1 MGKIMR
7 INMSE
12 SKVKI
17 EETPKEYKGLG
28 GRGLTS
34 CIVSMEVPPMT
45 DPLGPKNKLIFA
57 PGILAGTAFPNS
69 GRLSVGA
76 KSPLTN
82 GIKEANAGGSAAQ
95 KLARLGIQAIV
106 VEGSAKDLT
115 MVKIDHGGVSFIS
128 AVPLK
133 GHGNYQVIEELK
145 KEFGDDVSIIS
156 IGPAGEMRLRAA
168 SVSVTSPD
176 FHIRMAARGGLGAVM
191 GSKNLKAVVVDDG
204 KASGVIINDKER
216 FKESAARFTNGVLS
230 YPMIEALNVYGT
242 PVLVNMINGLGCLA
256 TRNYSVGQFE
266 GAERISGEYI
276 AELMEKRP
284 NAVPDHKC
292 MNGCIIHC
300 SNIFTDENGEV
311 IVSGLEY
318 ETIGL
323 TGSNCMIED
332 IDIIAR
338 INRACNDIGVDTM
351 DIGAAIGLAMEAAL
365 LKFGDGEAALSLIN
379 EIREGTK
386 KGIMIGNGCRFTGE
400 KLGSKRIPHVKG
412 QSLAAYDPRGLKGTG
427 VTYATSPMGADHTC
441 GNAIPNPLTPEYN
454 PGSPEGQG
462 QVSRLLQVYHAAID
476 SLGICLF
483 ASLPALDFSDLQ
495 GHMVSCVSAMSGNP
509 VNEDYLM
516 QLGIATLKAE
526 KRFNEEAGFTNQD
539 DRLPKFFA
547 EERLLPSKN
556 VFDVSYKDLDETIA
570 FKKEAG

>member
-1 MGKIMR
+1 MKKLLR
-7 INMSE
+7 IDLNE
-12 SKVKI
+12 REYHL
-17 EETPKEYKGLG
+17 EETPSGYVTLG
-28 GRGLTS
+28 GRALS
-34 CIVSMEVPPMT
+34 SQIISQEVPAKV

-82 GIKEANAGGSAAQ
+82 GVKEANAGGSAAQ

-106 VEGSAKDLT
+106 VEGSARDLT
-115 MVKIDHGGVSFIS
+115 LVKIDNKGVSFVS
-128 AVPLK
+128 AAKLK
-133 GHGNYQVIEELK
+133 RHGNYQVIEQLK

-191 GSKNLKAVVVDDG
+191 GSKNLKAVVVDDQ
-204 KASGVIINDKER
+204 KASGVVINDKER
-216 FKESAARFTNGVLS
+216 FKESVASFTKGVLS

-256 TRNYSVGQFE
+256 TRNFSVGQFE
-266 GAERISGEYI
+266 GAERISGEHI

-284 NAVPDHKC
+284 NADPDHRC

-300 SNIFTDENGEV
+300 SNIFTDKNGEV

-323 TGSNCMIED
+323 TGSNCAIDD

-338 INRACNDIGVDTM
+338 INQACNDIGVDTM

-365 LKFGDGEAALSLIN
+365 LKFGDGEAALSLMN
-379 EIREGTK
+379 EIRKGTE

-441 GNAIPNPLTPEYN
+441 GNAIPNPLN
-454 PGSPEGQG
+454 PQYSPTSSKGQG
-462 QVSRLLQVYHAAID
+462 QMSKFLQIYHAAID

-495 GHMVSCVSAMSGNP
+495 GHMVSCVSAISGTP
-509 VNEDYLM
+509 LNEDYLM

-547 EERLLPSKN
+547 EEHLLPSKN
-556 VFDVSYKDLDETIA
+556 VFDVSYKDLDETLA
-570 FKKEAG
+570 F

>member
-34 CIVSMEVPPMT
+34 CIVSVEVPPMT
-45 DPLGPKNKLIFA
+45 DPLAPKNKLIIA

-95 KLARLGIQAIV
+95 KPARLGIQAIV

-115 MVKIDHGGVSFIS
+115 MVKIDNKGVSFVS
-128 AVPLK
+128 AVKLK

-168 SVSVTSPD
+168 SVSVTTPD

-204 KASGVIINDKER
+204 KANGVVINDKER
-216 FKESAARFTNGVLS
+216 FREAAGKFTKGVLS

-242 PVLVNMINGLGCLA
+242 PVLVNMINGLGGLA

-276 AELMEKRP
+276 AELMQKRP

-300 SNIFTDENGEV
+300 SNIFTDKDGKV

-323 TGSNCMIED
+323 TGSNCMID
-332 IDIIAR
+332 YIDIIDR
-338 INRACNDIGVDTM
+338 I
-351 DIGAAIGLAMEAAL
+351 
-365 LKFGDGEAALSLIN
+365 
-379 EIREGTK
+379 
-386 KGIMIGNGCRFTGE
+386 
-400 KLGSKRIPHVKG
+400 
-412 QSLAAYDPRGLKGTG
+412 
-427 VTYATSPMGADHTC
+427 
-441 GNAIPNPLTPEYN
+441 
-454 PGSPEGQG
+454 
-462 QVSRLLQVYHAAID
+462 
-476 SLGICLF
+476 
-483 ASLPALDFSDLQ
+483 
-495 GHMVSCVSAMSGNP
+495 
-509 VNEDYLM
+509 
-516 QLGIATLKAE
+516 
-526 KRFNEEAGFTNQD
+526 
-539 DRLPKFFA
+539 
-547 EERLLPSKN
+547 
-556 VFDVSYKDLDETIA
+556 
-570 FKKEAG
+570 